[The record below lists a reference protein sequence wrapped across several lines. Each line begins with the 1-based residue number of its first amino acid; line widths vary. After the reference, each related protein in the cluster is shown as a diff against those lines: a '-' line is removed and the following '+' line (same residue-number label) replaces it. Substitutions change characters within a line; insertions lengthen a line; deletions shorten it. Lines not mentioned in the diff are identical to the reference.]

1 MPTQIFER
9 PVDIR
14 FSHCDPAGIVF
25 HPQYYYILN
34 ALMEDF
40 YREVLGTGFIET
52 LKTYGVG
59 FPIAGVRTDFA
70 APSRPGE
77 HCTGR
82 LWIERLGES
91 SVRFAMTITC
101 GDEMRLQCVE
111 TAVCV
116 KSSATAKGGIEKA
129 AVPEVIRE
137 KFAPYVRGEDLPV
150 LELRA

>member
-1 MPTQIFER
+1 MSTQIFER
-9 PVDIR
+9 PVHIR

-40 YREVLGTGFIET
+40 YLEVLGTGFIET
-52 LKTYGVG
+52 WKTYGVG
-59 FPIAGVRTDFA
+59 FPIAGIRSDFV
-70 APSRPGE
+70 APSRAGDK
-77 HCTGR
+77 CVGR

-91 SVRFAMTITC
+91 SVRFAMTVHM
-101 GDEMRLQCVE
+101 GEELRLQCVE

-116 KSSATAKGGIEKA
+116 RPSESAKGGLEKA
-129 AVPEVIRE
+129 AIPDVIRE
-137 KFAPYVRGEDLPV
+137 KFAPYVRDEDLPV